1 MTAKTKSAD
10 PVKEEAKAQ
19 ESKPAEA
26 KKTESQEL
34 ELTEAQ
40 WEQVFQHSRFKELN
54 EKAKNAEAELE
65 KVKKAEEKA
74 KQDKL
79 KEEGKLQELLE
90 AKEKELEDLEN
101 SFKQQK
107 IENQIVSVASRLNV
121 VDTDAVA
128 RLLDSSKIETD
139 DKGNPT
145 NVEDVVKTLLSEKPY
160 LAKEGTTNVGS
171 DANTSTESQN
181 ANFVIT
187 QSELKENLKDHK
199 WYEENKDNITQ
210 WQKEGRIDYTR

>member
-1 MTAKTKSAD
+1 MTAKTKIAE
-10 PVKEEAKAQ
+10 PEKEVSEAQ
-19 ESKPAEA
+19 ESKTAES
-26 KKTESQEL
+26 KKTVSQEV

-54 EKAKNAEAELE
+54 DKAKKAEAELT
-65 KVKKAEEKA
+65 KVKEAEEKA

-90 AKEKELEDLEN
+90 AKDKELEALKN

-107 IENQIVSVASRLNV
+107 VESQIVSVASRLNV

-128 RLLDSSKIETD
+128 RLIDTSKFEYD
-139 DKGNPT
+139 DEGNPT
-145 NVEDVVKTLLSEKPY
+145 NTEDVVKALLSDKPY

-187 QSELKENLKDHK
+187 QSELKAKLKDHK
-199 WYEENKDNITQ
+199 WYEDNKDNITQ